1 MSTMQIILE
10 TYTNLIAK
18 NWIEPAIKNCAVY
31 IEAEMKTDVSYKDSC
46 ANKYYYLASLH
57 NNDKYEIRL
66 NVARDG
72 SSCIILTKFNLADLL
87 KGKYSNES
95 SSNPFNES
103 TLATRISFRCE
114 RDILD
119 ATQKLESLLPAKTNN
134 QKETK

>member
-10 TYTNLIAK
+10 NYVDLIAK

-31 IEAEMKTDVSYKDSC
+31 IETKTSTNVSYRDSC

-87 KGKYSNES
+87 EGKYSNES
-95 SSNPFNES
+95 SPNPFNEA

-119 ATQKLESLLPAKTNN
+119 ATQKLESLLPAKTTE